1 MFFNNLKNK
10 ENKKYKKI
18 YNVIITIFVLIF
30 FHQYEIHR
38 CNSLDKTMLKI
49 KQFENSYSKSF
60 INNFF
65 MKTDIEESIKYREIN
80 ENNILIDHYIYQG
93 NEEPDISV
101 IITVYNQA
109 NCFYKVL
116 RSVQN
121 QSLKNIEI
129 IIIDD
134 CSLDNTTEV
143 IENYMKEDKRIKYLK
158 NESNNG
164 KIKSRSDGVRMAKGK
179 YITIIDGD
187 DALSHENI
195 LFNSLTIANMANL
208 DVVEF
213 RYGFFEKHKLIQLN
227 FNLNNI
233 KNLKNRIIYQPEL
246 TFKFVDLVEG
256 DSINGFSN
264 RCIWGKLIKNDVF
277 RKVVEFIGPKYTEDY
292 LLDYE
297 DTIMVVALFRVA
309 KSYYYMQELGY
320 YKSKGECENP
330 FPILENKKCKSKNF
344 LINSELD
351 SIKYLNFLLD
361 ISKNS
366 EIENKLIYKEL
377 MALDHYKKLNRK
389 INKNFS
395 YVYSIINRI
404 NESSFYLN
412 NHRKKI
418 NKIKSKLL
426 KKESIIKA
434 KMNHIN
440 NYL

>member
-30 FHQYEIHR
+30 FRQYEIHR
-38 CNSLDKTMLKI
+38 CYSLDKTMLKI

-60 INNFF
+60 VNNFF

-121 QSLKNIEI
+121 QSVKNIEI

>member
-134 CSLDNTTEV
+134 CSLNNTTEV
-143 IENYMKEDKRIKYLK
+143 IENYMKEDKRIKY
-158 NESNNG
+158 
-164 KIKSRSDGVRMAKGK
+164 
-179 YITIIDGD
+179 
-187 DALSHENI
+187 
-195 LFNSLTIANMANL
+195 
-208 DVVEF
+208 
-213 RYGFFEKHKLIQLN
+213 
-227 FNLNNI
+227 
-233 KNLKNRIIYQPEL
+233 
-246 TFKFVDLVEG
+246 
-256 DSINGFSN
+256 
-264 RCIWGKLIKNDVF
+264 
-277 RKVVEFIGPKYTEDY
+277 
-292 LLDYE
+292 
-297 DTIMVVALFRVA
+297 
-309 KSYYYMQELGY
+309 
-320 YKSKGECENP
+320 
-330 FPILENKKCKSKNF
+330 
-344 LINSELD
+344 
-351 SIKYLNFLLD
+351 
-361 ISKNS
+361 
-366 EIENKLIYKEL
+366 
-377 MALDHYKKLNRK
+377 
-389 INKNFS
+389 
-395 YVYSIINRI
+395 
-404 NESSFYLN
+404 
-412 NHRKKI
+412 
-418 NKIKSKLL
+418 
-426 KKESIIKA
+426 
-434 KMNHIN
+434 
-440 NYL
+440 

>member
-10 ENKKYKKI
+10 ANKKYKKI

-38 CNSLDKTMLKI
+38 CNSLNKTMLKI

-60 INNFF
+60 VNNFF

-426 KKESIIKA
+426 KKELIIKA

>member
-38 CNSLDKTMLKI
+38 CNSLDKTMIKI

-60 INNFF
+60 VNNFF

-426 KKESIIKA
+426 KKESIIKT

>member
-38 CNSLDKTMLKI
+38 CNSLDKTMIKI

-60 INNFF
+60 VNNFF

>member
-38 CNSLDKTMLKI
+38 CNSLDKTMIKI

-60 INNFF
+60 VNNFF

-195 LFNSLTIANMANL
+195 LFNIILFIKIIS
-208 DVVEF
+208 
-213 RYGFFEKHKLIQLN
+213 FEIYFLKY
-227 FNLNNI
+227 
-233 KNLKNRIIYQPEL
+233 KNK
-246 TFKFVDLVEG
+246 
-256 DSINGFSN
+256 
-264 RCIWGKLIKNDVF
+264 
-277 RKVVEFIGPKYTEDY
+277 
-292 LLDYE
+292 
-297 DTIMVVALFRVA
+297 
-309 KSYYYMQELGY
+309 
-320 YKSKGECENP
+320 
-330 FPILENKKCKSKNF
+330 
-344 LINSELD
+344 
-351 SIKYLNFLLD
+351 
-361 ISKNS
+361 
-366 EIENKLIYKEL
+366 
-377 MALDHYKKLNRK
+377 
-389 INKNFS
+389 
-395 YVYSIINRI
+395 
-404 NESSFYLN
+404 
-412 NHRKKI
+412 
-418 NKIKSKLL
+418 
-426 KKESIIKA
+426 
-434 KMNHIN
+434 
-440 NYL
+440 

>member
-60 INNFF
+60 VNNFF

-143 IENYMKEDKRIKYLK
+143 IENYMKEDKRI
-158 NESNNG
+158 
-164 KIKSRSDGVRMAKGK
+164 
-179 YITIIDGD
+179 
-187 DALSHENI
+187 
-195 LFNSLTIANMANL
+195 
-208 DVVEF
+208 
-213 RYGFFEKHKLIQLN
+213 
-227 FNLNNI
+227 
-233 KNLKNRIIYQPEL
+233 IY
-246 TFKFVDLVEG
+246 
-256 DSINGFSN
+256 
-264 RCIWGKLIKNDVF
+264 
-277 RKVVEFIGPKYTEDY
+277 
-292 LLDYE
+292 
-297 DTIMVVALFRVA
+297 
-309 KSYYYMQELGY
+309 
-320 YKSKGECENP
+320 
-330 FPILENKKCKSKNF
+330 
-344 LINSELD
+344 
-351 SIKYLNFLLD
+351 
-361 ISKNS
+361 
-366 EIENKLIYKEL
+366 
-377 MALDHYKKLNRK
+377 
-389 INKNFS
+389 
-395 YVYSIINRI
+395 
-404 NESSFYLN
+404 
-412 NHRKKI
+412 
-418 NKIKSKLL
+418 
-426 KKESIIKA
+426 
-434 KMNHIN
+434 
-440 NYL
+440 

>member
-60 INNFF
+60 VNNFF

-213 RYGFFEKHKLIQLN
+213 RYGFFENHKLIQLN

-395 YVYSIINRI
+395 YVYSIIKRI